1 MSLECPRAPGAPIG
15 WLFNNFEPSKCKRPP
30 PAVTR
35 AVEVV
40 AASWA
45 WAGVGCWDGGEVE
58 ALQAVPRPSSQKLKV
73 VGGGVDRAG

>member
-1 MSLECPRAPGAPIG
+1 M
-15 WLFNNFEPSKCKRPP
+15 
-30 PAVTR
+30 TR

-58 ALQAVPRPSSQKLKV
+58 ALQAVPRSSQKLKV

>member
-1 MSLECPRAPGAPIG
+1 M
-15 WLFNNFEPSKCKRPP
+15 
-30 PAVTR
+30 TR

-45 WAGVGCWDGGEVE
+45 WAGVGCWDGSEVE
-58 ALQAVPRPSSQKLKV
+58 ALQAVPRSSQKLKV